1 MHTART
7 SWTQNGVLMMNI
19 GTICIQ
25 LIKLQMVEEI
35 CCRFKH
41 ELDHKQTL
49 PGRPWPGASRAPCLQ
64 VWRRYERY
72 HPQIRMQ
79 SFQH

>member
-7 SWTQNGVLMMNI
+7 SGTQNGVLMMNI

-41 ELDHKQTL
+41 EVDHKQT
-49 PGRPWPGASRAPCLQ
+49 
-64 VWRRYERY
+64 
-72 HPQIRMQ
+72 Q
-79 SFQH
+79 SGSPLAWGEQSTLFTSVAEI

>member
-7 SWTQNGVLMMNI
+7 SGTQNGVLMKNI

-49 PGRPWPGASRAPCLQ
+49 PGSFLARGEQRAEHLVYKCGEDMRDIT
-64 VWRRYERY
+64 RR
-72 HPQIRMQ
+72 
-79 SFQH
+79 

>member
-1 MHTART
+1 
-7 SWTQNGVLMMNI
+7 MMNI

-49 PGRPWPGASRAPCLQ
+49 ARG
-64 VWRRYERY
+64 E
-72 HPQIRMQ
+72 Q
-79 SFQH
+79 STLFTSVAEI

>member
-1 MHTART
+1 
-7 SWTQNGVLMMNI
+7 MMNI

-41 ELDHKQTL
+41 ELDHNQTL
-49 PGRPWPGASRAPCLQ
+49 PGSPLARG
-64 VWRRYERY
+64 E
-72 HPQIRMQ
+72 Q
-79 SFQH
+79 STLFTSVAEI

>member
-1 MHTART
+1 
-7 SWTQNGVLMMNI
+7 MMNI

-49 PGRPWPGASRAPCLQ
+49 PGSPLSRGEQRTLFTSVA
-64 VWRRYERY
+64 E
-72 HPQIRMQ
+72 I
-79 SFQH
+79 